1 MNVGFTAKGLP
12 ELDHAAEGRRGKKGV
27 RRMMSTKNITFPSDT
42 VCITCFGRSGEGRRR
57 KGLLRS
63 VSKALGCAVVALE
76 YAFKADARRVFGGE
90 CRGQQ
95 FGVHLNSRSKGQRRQ
110 PVRAA
115 GGTHHFGADWRQNTK
130 GFGADWRHNTK
141 TSVELICFLPLDI
154 LPAYEHT
161 TRAQHREHCGRREAE
176 RGTPTLSTTSAPF
189 PRPTS
194 SPSSRPTPKLSPS
207 GHNFRLLSRHKP

>member
-1 MNVGFTAKGLP
+1 
-12 ELDHAAEGRRGKKGV
+12 
-27 RRMMSTKNITFPSDT
+27 MSTKNITFPSDT

-161 TRAQHREHCGRREAE
+161 TRLNTENIAVGERQREARQHSRQHLRRSQGPPVRRR
-176 RGTPTLSTTSAPF
+176 RGPLQNSLPLAITSAC
-189 PRPTS
+189 
-194 SPSSRPTPKLSPS
+194 
-207 GHNFRLLSRHKP
+207 FRDTNRRNSYTT